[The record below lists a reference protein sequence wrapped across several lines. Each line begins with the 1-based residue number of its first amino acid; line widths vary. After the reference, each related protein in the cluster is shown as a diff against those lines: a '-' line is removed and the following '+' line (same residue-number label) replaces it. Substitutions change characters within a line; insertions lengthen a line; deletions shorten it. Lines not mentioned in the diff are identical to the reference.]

1 MSFDKFKKKELTK
14 PRDKAWENFAK
25 FEKQGDKKTGIV
37 RDVFYRPADEIYK
50 EQRCFTLEEEDGTLC
65 NVCLKREPYFAIRST
80 NDVKL
85 GDLLTVELSEL
96 RPAKTKGYNP
106 TKIYSFTAGEDP
118 DGGDD
123 RPTVK
128 ELEAADMKEQGV
140 VSETSEE
147 ETDAAAEAAEEVKP
161 PF

>member
-1 MSFDKFKKKELTK
+1 MSFDKFKTKELTK
-14 PRDKAWENFAK
+14 PRDAAWENFAK
-25 FEKQGDKKTGIV
+25 FEKEGDKKTGIV

-65 NVCLKREPYFAIRST
+65 NVCIKREPYFAIRST
-80 NDVKL
+80 NDVCL

-96 RPAKTKGYNP
+96 RASKTKGYNP
-106 TKIYSFTAGEDP
+106 TKIFSFTAGIDP
-118 DGGDD
+118 EAGED

-128 ELEAADMKEQGV
+128 DLEAADMAEQGV
-140 VSETSEE
+140 VDESEDADT
-147 ETDAAAEAAEEVKP
+147 ETTDPEKE